1 MSLVLHYAACPSREE
16 YSQFD
21 PTFRA
26 FHGGGDNV
34 DEDEGP
40 RGRGNQLRVFFM
52 PYTSPLPEGEEE
64 EEEEEQLLAMATSM
78 SRFTLDDRP
87 AGQGGEG
94 EKKKRKKKKIRKDEE
109 QKLKD
114 KGMT

>member
-52 PYTSPLPEGEEE
+52 PYTSPVPEGEE